1 MVNEL
6 VDADLRE
13 QVANASR
20 VLYGRQAAAANIGA
34 NNVSVVRE
42 ARGMEYKDG
51 IWHQVF
57 FALFRTALC
66 ARTAIFCDNGF
77 AEKAAAPGKSRL
89 KMGT

>member
-1 MVNEL
+1 MNEL

-13 QVANASR
+13 QIANASR
-20 VLYGRQAAAANIGA
+20 VLYGRQQQRQIFA

-57 FALFRTALC
+57 FALFPAALR

-77 AEKAAAPGKSRL
+77 AAKAAAPGKSRL
-89 KMGT
+89 KTGT